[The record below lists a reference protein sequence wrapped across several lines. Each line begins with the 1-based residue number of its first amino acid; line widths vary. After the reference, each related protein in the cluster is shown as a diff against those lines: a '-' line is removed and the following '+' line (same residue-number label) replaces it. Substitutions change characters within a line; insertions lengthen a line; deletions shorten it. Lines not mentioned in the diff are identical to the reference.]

1 LVVAN
6 AWCSVTGVI
15 SIRQLELAGL
25 DGDAVM
31 RRVRCGRLHR
41 LHRGVY
47 AVGHE
52 GVTLAGRFMAAVL
65 ACGDGAALSP
75 SPRRRTGASCTGKS
89 AIPR

>member
-1 LVVAN
+1 
-6 AWCSVTGVI
+6 VI

-65 ACGDGAALSP
+65 ACGDGAALSHV
-75 SPRRRTGASCTGKS
+75 SAAAHWGFMTGKS

>member
-1 LVVAN
+1 M
-6 AWCSVTGVI
+6 I

-52 GVTLAGRFMAAVL
+52 GVTLTGRFMAAVL
-65 ACGDGAALSP
+65 ACGDGAALSHF
-75 SPRRRTGASCTGKS
+75 S
-89 AIPR
+89 AAAHWGFMHWEERHPEVTARDR